1 MTDDASASHPTVAA
15 FDLDGTL
22 TTRDCVTPFLRR
34 VAGRALARRVARHP
48 IAVAAALARR
58 DRDDLKELA
67 TEALAGRRA
76 AEIAVAGEAFA
87 HEVRRA
93 WLRGDTLARLERHR
107 SLGHATVIVSA
118 SYDVYVEPLG
128 RLLGVDGALA
138 TRLEEDPDGILT
150 GRLAGPNCRG
160 PEKELRLRAW
170 LAERGLDD
178 AVVWAYGDSA
188 GDRELL
194 ALADHPVFVHG
205 RRIGPEPVAEGA
217 R

>member
-1 MTDDASASHPTVAA
+1 MTDHVSASRPTVAA

-48 IAVAAALARR
+48 IAVAAALAGG

-67 TEALAGRRA
+67 TTALAGMRA
-76 AEIAVAGEAFA
+76 ADVAAAGAAFA
-87 HEVRRA
+87 HDVRRT
-93 WLRGDTLARLERHR
+93 WLREDTIARLGRHR
-107 SLGHATVIVSA
+107 ALGHVTVVVSA
-118 SYDVYVEPLG
+118 SYAVYVEPLS

-138 TRLEEDPDGILT
+138 TRLEEDAEGILT

-160 PEKELRLRAW
+160 PEKERRLRPW
-170 LAERGLDD
+170 LTERGLDD

-194 ALADHPVFVHG
+194 AMADHPVLVHG
-205 RRIGPEPVAEGA
+205 RRIGPEPVAEGPP
-217 R
+217 